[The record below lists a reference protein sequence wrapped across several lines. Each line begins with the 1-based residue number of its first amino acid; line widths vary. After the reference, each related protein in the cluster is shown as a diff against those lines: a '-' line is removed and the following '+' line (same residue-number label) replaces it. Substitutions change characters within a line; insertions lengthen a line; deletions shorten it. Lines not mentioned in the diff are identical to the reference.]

1 MITIFVA
8 AFAAESEAIKCYNCE
23 VQDDR
28 FVGLT
33 FHDCRFSLI
42 ECPTGFDVCL
52 KTSVNN
58 KVTRTCGKSKPVK
71 DLDDTKTNATQIG
84 CSVLTKTGDSKNLN
98 ELANT
103 FTQSDFSA
111 NQIANQ
117 LLTKQFCCDKS
128 ECNSSNTLVN
138 NKFIL
143 AAFLFVAAF
152 IYKL

>member
-58 KVTRTCGKSKPVK
+58 KVTRTCGKSPKVK
-71 DLDDTKTNATQIG
+71 EIITTSNNDTQLG
-84 CSVLTKTGDSKNLN
+84 CSVFNKPLEIENSNPF
-98 ELANT
+98 ANN
-103 FTQSDFSA
+103 FTQSDLP
-111 NQIANQ
+111 NQ
-117 LLTKQFCCDKS
+117 LLTKQFCCKEN

>member
-58 KVTRTCGKSKPVK
+58 KVTRTCGKSPKVSEINTN
-71 DLDDTKTNATQIG
+71 DKTNNTQTG
-84 CSVLTKTGDSKNLN
+84 CSVFKKPGEIANLN
-98 ELANT
+98 SFANN
-103 FTQSDFSA
+103 FTQSDFTQL
-111 NQIANQ
+111 NFNQ
-117 LLTKQFCCDKS
+117 LLTKQFCCKED

-152 IYKL
+152 LYKL